1 MRAEGALEN
10 PGLRM
15 ALFDTNILISAMNG
29 NKTAIKAIESFKEG
43 VVSISILNKYELLK
57 GRKFVDASIINGYI
71 ANMKI
76 YQLSDIAI
84 EIASKIYVRLSNS
97 GKMIDEFDI
106 LIAAVAIA
114 NDEKLVTF
122 DKHFK
127 NIIEGK
133 IIVLE

>member
-1 MRAEGALEN
+1 
-10 PGLRM
+10 M
-15 ALFDTNILISAMNG
+15 ALFDTNILVSAMNG
-29 NKTAIKAIESFKEG
+29 NKAAIKAIGSFKDE
-43 VVSISILNKYELLK
+43 VASISILNKYELLK

-71 ANMKI
+71 ANMKV
-76 YQLSDIAI
+76 YQLSDIAV

-106 LIAAVAIA
+106 LIAAVAIT

-122 DKHFK
+122 DRHFK
-127 NIIEGK
+127 NITEGE